1 MIEHIYKCV
10 FVGLSYKYTI
20 IIIIIIIIMA
30 TNLILSAAMNI
41 NNDKIKILINIIPDK
56 RRYKNKIRT
65 NFPDKHIS

>member
-1 MIEHIYKCV
+1 
-10 FVGLSYKYTI
+10 
-20 IIIIIIIIMA
+20 MA

-65 NFPDKHIS
+65 NFPDKHISWEYDTKNLKNVVSQQIS